1 MRFFLGSPRDEER
14 TDGQSS
20 SDDEEEAEGSKQEA
34 RTLKEVLQQFR
45 HAKKTRKR
53 KKHLEQAKKVIG
65 AQRKKEQR
73 PKEYK
78 QCNVEAIR
86 VIYDPQRFADRL
98 FATLE
103 GRRRNEK
110 YAIRLLQIAL
120 CARVIGV
127 HRLQTLG
134 FYSHLHR
141 YLQPKQKEV
150 TRILLYAAQA
160 CHSLVPPDV
169 VEQLVVCVRCFF
181 FVVYVKNFYVRVVA
195 QNFVSDRNTP
205 EAITV
210 GLNTIREIYAN
221 CPAAASEEMVRDLAE
236 YKKMNN
242 KNVSMAARALITLF
256 RTTNPKLLHH
266 KDRGRPTADET
277 AAGNVGGG
285 FGQIK
290 TFDHVPGA
298 EILPEDAEE
307 AERMAQLVNSSDD
320 DDDEEEDDAEEETIA
335 EDEEEVDKNMG
346 ELGKDG
352 DDECGP
358 DSSED
363 GDDEEMEDDDEME
376 DDEEQI
382 GGEMEDDEE
391 QIGGEMEDDEGQ
403 IGRVVELKE
412 DGGATKVTRAMKGA
426 QKQQKKSAKKKQALL
441 DRLESVSRA
450 QQISSS
456 RILGDADFR
465 LIRIRQLRRQARL
478 ERGGAKRLTNDEA
491 RLDEQIQEKFA
502 RIGDGLPRLGDIE
515 HFHRKIR
522 RQSKEE
528 RMEQVKE
535 GRPGKEAYG
544 KPKKG
549 PHVGRTNREMAKR
562 KPAQMIRQKVR
573 GRNRQRSFRDR
584 QKTLRTYLLRQQG
597 KKL

>member
-1 MRFFLGSPRDEER
+1 
-14 TDGQSS
+14 
-20 SDDEEEAEGSKQEA
+20 
-34 RTLKEVLQQFR
+34 
-45 HAKKTRKR
+45 
-53 KKHLEQAKKVIG
+53 
-65 AQRKKEQR
+65 
-73 PKEYK
+73 
-78 QCNVEAIR
+78 
-86 VIYDPQRFADRL
+86 
-98 FATLE
+98 
-103 GRRRNEK
+103 
-110 YAIRLLQIAL
+110 
-120 CARVIGV
+120 
-127 HRLQTLG
+127 
-134 FYSHLHR
+134 
-141 YLQPKQKEV
+141 
-150 TRILLYAAQA
+150 
-160 CHSLVPPDV
+160 
-169 VEQLVVCVRCFF
+169 
-181 FVVYVKNFYVRVVA
+181 
-195 QNFVSDRNTP
+195 
-205 EAITV
+205 
-210 GLNTIREIYAN
+210 
-221 CPAAASEEMVRDLAE
+221 
-236 YKKMNN
+236 
-242 KNVSMAARALITLF
+242 
-256 RTTNPKLLHH
+256 
-266 KDRGRPTADET
+266 
-277 AAGNVGGG
+277 
-285 FGQIK
+285 
-290 TFDHVPGA
+290 
-298 EILPEDAEE
+298 
-307 AERMAQLVNSSDD
+307 MAQLVNSSDD
-320 DDDEEEDDAEEETIA
+320 DEDDAEEEQSNVNYNGRDEEETIA
-335 EDEEEVDKNMG
+335 EDEEEVEKNMG
-346 ELGKDG
+346 QLGEDE

-363 GDDEEMEDDDEME
+363 GDDDEEMED
-376 DDEEQI
+376 
-382 GGEMEDDEE
+382 DDEE

-403 IGRVVELKE
+403 IGGVVEPKE

-441 DRLESVSRA
+441 DRLESVARA

-502 RIGDGLPRLGDIE
+502 RTELGDGLPRLGDIE

-522 RQSKEE
+522 RQSKAE